1 MIISCGYTRKC
12 CNSIAKGKQTTCENG
27 QRRSQLAAV
36 VYKLGSNTVPRQ
48 GRRLRDLVE
57 GGRLEGAI
65 YPGCYLGRDD
75 PTFMYKGYILN

>member
-1 MIISCGYTRKC
+1 MISLKNQIAFNSMIISCGYTRKC

-48 GRRLRDLVE
+48 GRRPRDLV
-57 GGRLEGAI
+57 GRLTLIGRAI
-65 YPGCYLGRDD
+65 QIVRLA
-75 PTFMYKGYILN
+75 